1 MRFSKRI
8 LISTLFL
15 GFLLVGFR
23 DTVLACDSC
32 VLGAYTQESISMT
45 TLPAT
50 TLKKGRMSAG
60 FIFEYRKWNELD
72 HIEAHKL
79 HESGRH
85 IHNFS
90 HDEFYSFF
98 LGYGLRDDLELN
110 IKLPVVKKSFLRVED
125 GVVGKGDSSSGLGD
139 LTLLGKYRLYQ
150 GEIDLSS
157 IGGIKFPTGDTSDR
171 GFDGRKLE
179 PEEQPGTGSFDYFFG
194 LALAKQFG
202 KLSAG
207 GDFIYNLKTEGA
219 QERKFGDVI
228 RVDIAFSYPL
238 REPGIFPNVRFTGE
252 INNVSVPIPAIQN
265 RGGQHPEVDFEVI
278 SGIVFHW

>member
-1 MRFSKRI
+1 
-8 LISTLFL
+8 
-15 GFLLVGFR
+15 
-23 DTVLACDSC
+23 
-32 VLGAYTQESISMT
+32 
-45 TLPAT
+45 
-50 TLKKGRMSAG
+50 MSAG

-90 HDEFYSFF
+90 HDEFYYFF

-125 GVVGKGDSSSGLGD
+125 GVVGQGDSSSGLGD

-150 GEIDLSS
+150 GEIDLSA

-171 GFDGRKLE
+171 GFDGKKLE
-179 PEEQPGTGSFDYFFG
+179 SEEQPGTGSFDYFFG

-202 KLSAG
+202 KLSVG

-238 REPGIFPNVRFTGE
+238 REPGIFPNLRLTGE
-252 INNVSVPIPAIQN
+252 INNQFLQKDDDRMGKVFDSGGHIMFLTPGVAIDTTQNSTFFVSVPIPAIQN
-265 RGGQHPEVDFEVI
+265 RGGQHPEVDFGVI